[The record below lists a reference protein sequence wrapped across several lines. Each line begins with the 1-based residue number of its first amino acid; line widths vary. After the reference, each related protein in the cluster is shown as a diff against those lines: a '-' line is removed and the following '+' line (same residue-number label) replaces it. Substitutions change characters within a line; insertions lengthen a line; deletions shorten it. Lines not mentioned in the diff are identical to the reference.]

1 MDLRTVRADWD
12 SEPLTWGEPLPLT
25 QADIVLLQETPKG
38 TSDGGAVTPLTRIR
52 ERHHALARLLA
63 TGGCSMA
70 EASILTGYDISR
82 ISILKNDPS
91 FKELVLFYQN
101 EVNAEYKTMQAQ
113 LAGLGSDALDEL
125 RRRVEEEPDKIGFN
139 TLLDTVVKIADR
151 TGNGPSST
159 TKSEVTVTIDL
170 ASKMKAA
177 RERARLAS
185 IPAEVEGTAIDI
197 TPKAAAE

>member
-1 MDLRTVRADWD
+1 MDLRTVRADWEN
-12 SEPLTWGEPLPLT
+12 EPLTWGEPVPLT
-25 QADIVLLQETPKG
+25 RAELALLAEVPKG
-38 TSDGGAVTPLTRIR
+38 TSVDGAIEPLKRLR

-63 TGGCSMA
+63 TGACSMS
-70 EASILTGYDISR
+70 EAAIITGYGVTT

-125 RRRVEEEPDKIGFN
+125 RRRVEEAPEEIGFN
-139 TLLDTVVKIADR
+139 TLLDVVVKIADR
-151 TGNGPSST
+151 TGNGPSSSSKT
-159 TKSEVTVTIDL
+159 EVNVTIDL

-177 RERARLAS
+177 RARARD
-185 IPAEVEGTAIDI
+185 AIEANARDI

>member
-12 SEPLTWGEPLPLT
+12 AEPLVWEAPVPLT
-25 QADIVLLQETPKG
+25 QVELTLLAEVPKG
-38 TSDGGAVTPLTRIR
+38 TSEAGASTPLVRIR

-70 EASILTGYDISR
+70 EASIITGYDVSR
-82 ISILKNDPS
+82 ISILKQDPT

-125 RRRVEEEPDKIGFN
+125 RKRVEEDPDKIAFT
-139 TLLDTVVKIADR
+139 TLLDVVVKIADR

-159 TKSEVTVTIDL
+159 TKSEVNVTIDL
-170 ASKMKAA
+170 ASRMKAA

-185 IPAEVEGTAIDI
+185 QPQEIAGVALDI